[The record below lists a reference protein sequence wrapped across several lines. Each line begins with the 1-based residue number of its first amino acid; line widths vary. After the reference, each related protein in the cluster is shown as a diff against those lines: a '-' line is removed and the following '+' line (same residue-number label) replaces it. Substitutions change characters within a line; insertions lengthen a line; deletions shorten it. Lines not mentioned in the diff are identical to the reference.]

1 MSGNKFNP
9 SFFRQPRYYN
19 DFQCIG
25 GSCPVSCCVMW
36 DVDWT
41 EPEIEKLKNAE
52 CSEQLRNL
60 ADNSFRPIEDKP
72 GIFRVI
78 MDSKKRCTF
87 LTNDNFCLIQR
98 ELGEEYLSN
107 ACMIYP
113 RNSFLSENTVA
124 NYCYLSC
131 YKILDTLCNDKDCMI
146 LENYNHVSKKT
157 EKVSFDSK
165 ADILI
170 RPELK
175 YRNQLLEFFYEI
187 ISDESRSLETSVTLG
202 AVAAQD
208 LAKSV
213 SSGGADLIPERIAFL
228 KKMLKDPKQTEKLE
242 NLKPNYAVKLGFV
255 KKLDD
260 IVLKTNMIKL
270 ISENGALIAEK
281 YDEGMRKF
289 NAAFAERPFALRNIA
304 LNLLLE
310 LNMPFRSRD
319 YSIFENYCY
328 YAAAIAAVKLTAA
341 AIFIKN
347 KDSQAAVTPV
357 VTGSGKVAE
366 AVRDIKISFK
376 VATDSEHKFK
386 TSLACV
392 DCLFAHNNDNV
403 QTIIDMYNELNC
415 MSPAYI
421 ALILK

>member
-1 MSGNKFNP
+1 M
-9 SFFRQPRYYN
+9 
-19 DFQCIG
+19 
-25 GSCPVSCCVMW
+25 SCCVMW
-36 DVDWT
+36 DVYWT

-60 ADNSFRPIEDKP
+60 VDNSFRPIENKP
-72 GIFRVI
+72 GMFRII
-78 MDSKKRCTF
+78 MDSKKRCPF
-87 LTNDNFCLIQR
+87 LTDDDFCSIQR

-107 ACMIYP
+107 VCTIYP
-113 RNSFLSENTVA
+113 RSSFLSENTAA

-131 YKILDTLCNDKDCMI
+131 YKVLDTLCNDKDCMM
-146 LENYNHVSKKT
+146 LENYDRVSKKV

-170 RPELK
+170 RPELR
-175 YRNQLLEFFYEI
+175 YRNQISEFFYEI

-208 LAKSV
+208 LAKCASA
-213 SSGGADLIPERIAFL
+213 GGADLIPERIAFL
-228 KKMLKDPKQTEKLE
+228 KKILKDPKQTEKLE
-242 NLKPNYAVKLGFV
+242 NLKPNYAVKLGFA
-255 KKLDD
+255 KKIDD
-260 IVLKTNMIKL
+260 IVLKSKMINL
-270 ISENGALIAEK
+270 LSGNGALIADK

-328 YAAAIAAVKLTAA
+328 YAAAIASVKLTAA
-341 AIFIKN
+341 AVFIN
-347 KDSQAAVTPV
+347 NNDSQVEVTPV
-357 VTGSGKVAE
+357 VTGSGKTAE

-376 VATDSEHKFK
+376 ITTDPEHDFK
-386 TSLACV
+386 ASLAYI
-392 DCLFAHNNDNV
+392 DRFFAHNNNNV
-403 QTIIDMYNELNC
+403 KTILDMYKELNC